1 MPTLVPMVLEQTH
14 RGERSYDIYSRLLKE
29 RIVFLSSPI
38 DDDAANL
45 IVAQLLFLE
54 SDDPDRDIYLY
65 INSPGGS
72 TSAGLGIYDTMQYIR
87 PDVATL
93 CMGMAASMAAVLL
106 AGGAP
111 QKRFALPHAEIMIH
125 EPSVQSLGGKVTD
138 IEISMQELLKT
149 RQTLAS
155 VLSQHTGHAM
165 DDILHQFQRDYW
177 MTVDEAK
184 SYGLIDQVT
193 VPRLKS

>member
-38 DDDAANL
+38 DDDVANL

-54 SDDPDRDIYLY
+54 SDDPDKDIYLY

-93 CMGMAASMAAVLL
+93 CMGMAASMAAILL

>member
-38 DDDAANL
+38 DDDVANL

-54 SDDPDRDIYLY
+54 SDDPDKDIYLY

-93 CMGMAASMAAVLL
+93 CMGMAASMASVLL

-111 QKRFALPHAEIMIH
+111 KKRFALPHAEIMIH

>member
-1 MPTLVPMVLEQTH
+1 MPPLVPMVLEQTH

-38 DDDAANL
+38 DDDVANL

-54 SDDPDRDIYLY
+54 SDDPDKDIYLY

>member
-1 MPTLVPMVLEQTH
+1 MPPLVPMVLEQTH

-38 DDDAANL
+38 DDDVANL

-54 SDDPDRDIYLY
+54 SDDPDKDIYLY

-93 CMGMAASMAAVLL
+93 CMGMAASMAAILL